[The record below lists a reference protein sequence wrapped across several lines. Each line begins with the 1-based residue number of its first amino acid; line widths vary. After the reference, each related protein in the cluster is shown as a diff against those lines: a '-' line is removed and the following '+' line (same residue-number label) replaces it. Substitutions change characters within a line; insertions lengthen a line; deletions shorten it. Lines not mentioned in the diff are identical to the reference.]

1 MVQTKSGR
9 SAPHARADGAKRKAP
24 RDRRGAETQRAAR
37 RTRRRRIRALG
48 VTAIAAFAVI
58 IGVVALAGRSA
69 GASGQALY
77 QFNTAD
83 FHSLAFDPTDA
94 NTVYFGH
101 HGGLNI
107 SHDGGKH
114 WEETALQHQDAM
126 QLGTSTGD
134 ASRRYV
140 AGHDLFRVST
150 DGGKTWR
157 DQPTNLP
164 GLDLHAF
171 AASPTNALRL
181 YAAPVSQGLFT
192 STDGGA
198 RWQPATMPSLSGGGM
213 GMIGIAVAY
222 DDPLH
227 LYAGGG
233 NRVVESKDGGK
244 TWQELSAPPGAVT
257 QLAVGPSGAL
267 YAGTDR
273 GLAKRG
279 ADGLWQIRALPSG
292 KPAVALAVGFMQPE
306 RVAVIDEHGRFYRSD
321 NGGMS
326 WV

>member
-1 MVQTKSGR
+1 MVQTKS
-9 SAPHARADGAKRKAP
+9 ARPAP
-24 RDRRGAETQRAAR
+24 RDRRGAERQRAAR
-37 RTRRRRIRALG
+37 RTRRGRVLALG
-48 VTAIAAFAVI
+48 VTTIAAIAAI
-58 IGVVALAGRSA
+58 IGVITLVGRSA

-101 HGGLNI
+101 HGGLKI

-114 WEETALQHQDAM
+114 WEETALRNLDAM

-150 DGGKTWR
+150 DGGTTWR

-164 GLDLHAF
+164 SLDLHAF

-181 YAAPVSQGLFT
+181 YAAPVGQGFFT
-192 STDGGA
+192 SADGGA
-198 RWQPATMPSLSGGGM
+198 RWQPVTMPSLNGGGM

-222 DDPLH
+222 DNPLH
-227 LYAGGG
+227 LYAGGS
-233 NRVVESKDGGK
+233 NRVVESKDGGGR
-244 TWQELSAPPGAVT
+244 WQELPAPPGMVT

-292 KPAVALAVGFMQPE
+292 KPVVALAVGFTQPE
-306 RVAVIDEHGRFYRSD
+306 RVAVVDERGRFYRSD
-321 NGGMS
+321 TGGLS
-326 WV
+326 WA